1 MYEAFYGLSERP
13 FSKTPD
19 PRFLYASPIHRE
31 ALARLVYAVEER
43 DLILLTGEIG
53 CGKTTL
59 SRALMDTLSEE
70 YRVLLFINPRL
81 TPLEFLRGL
90 ALRLGVGEPARFKT
104 DLLEQIGAELYRLYQ
119 EGICPVLVIDEAQLV
134 PHKETFDE
142 IRLLTNFQL
151 DDRNLMSVVLMG
163 QPELRKRLAHRV
175 YEPLRQR
182 IGMQYNLQPLS
193 LEATAAY
200 LDHRMH
206 VAGGSPGLFLPG
218 AVERIHHYSGGIPRK
233 INHAASLALLEG
245 FGREARRIGP
255 EILDAV
261 MVELDLVSWPAYGE
275 KNDGSC

>member
-1 MYEAFYGLSERP
+1 MYESFFGFTERP

-19 PRFLYASPIHRE
+19 PRFLFASRMHAE
-31 ALARLVYAVEER
+31 ALARLIYAVEER

-59 SRALMDTLSEE
+59 SRALMDELDDG
-70 YRVLLFINPRL
+70 YRVILFINPRL

-90 ALRLGVGEPARFKT
+90 ALRLGVVDPARFKT

-163 QPELRKRLAHRV
+163 QPELRKRLMHRA

-182 IGMQYNLQPLS
+182 IGMQYNLQPLNI
-193 LEATAAY
+193 EETTAY
-200 LDHRMH
+200 LDHR
-206 VAGGSPGLFLPG
+206 VVIAGGEPGLFLPG
-218 AVERIHHYSGGIPRK
+218 AVELIHRYSGGIPRK

-245 FGREARRIGP
+245 FGREIRRIGP

-261 MVELDLVSWPAYGE
+261 MVELDLVFSPPHRE
-275 KNDGSC
+275 